1 MSPDDF
7 RKLVLRLPEVVEQ
20 QHQEHPDFRI
30 GKKVFAT
37 LGWPD
42 SAWAMIKLPLEEQ
55 QKYIAPKRPVRSI
68 SETGL
73 KHAPSSFSSYL
84 ATETEFYFPPATLP
98 CFGEHVRHGE
108 TPAQIPGA
116 RSRSAESKPETL
128 AHQNAPSRNRTYN
141 P

>member
-55 QKYIAPKRPVRSI
+55 QKYTAAQPSVFEPVPGAWGTARKHQNQTRYSRSECGRAGVTNRLAPRR
-68 SETGL
+68 SET
-73 KHAPSSFSSYL
+73 PRCEVS
-84 ATETEFYFPPATLP
+84 
-98 CFGEHVRHGE
+98 VRLG
-108 TPAQIPGA
+108 
-116 RSRSAESKPETL
+116 
-128 AHQNAPSRNRTYN
+128 
-141 P
+141 

>member
-30 GKKVFAT
+30 GNKVFAT

-55 QKYIAPKRPVRSI
+55 QKYTAAQPSVFEPVPGAWGRRGSTKIRLATADRNAVEQALQTAWRHVAPKRL
-68 SETGL
+68 GA
-73 KHAPSSFSSYL
+73 KH
-84 ATETEFYFPPATLP
+84 
-98 CFGEHVRHGE
+98 
-108 TPAQIPGA
+108 Q
-116 RSRSAESKPETL
+116 
-128 AHQNAPSRNRTYN
+128 
-141 P
+141 